1 MIETGAPAAG
11 VRSRAFRRL
20 LASWGASSIGDGV
33 LTAALPLFTAVST
46 RDPVSVSTVAV
57 ASVLPWLLV
66 ALPAGALVDRW
77 SPRAVLITSLVV
89 RSGLTLSL
97 SALIVLGRADV
108 TVLAVCAFL
117 LSSAETFADSAG
129 QTLLVTLAAP
139 SELERA
145 NGRVV
150 STETAGVEIAGPL
163 AAAALF
169 AWRPEWCF
177 LAVGLTFVLAG
188 ALAAVVGVRVERPTA
203 REVTTLR
210 TEVCEGMRFLVRQRT
225 LRVVVG
231 VVGLTA
237 FVTSGVN
244 AVAFLHAIEAFHLP
258 AASVATLLVCTAVGA
273 LVTAPLACRAA
284 LRWGGGSVMV
294 AALAVLAAGIAM
306 LGLGHAPWVAW
317 LAYLV
322 MGVGAGGWNVLSS
335 ANRQRLTP
343 RPLMGR
349 VTSAHRVLAWG
360 LMPLGAALAGPL
372 AQATSLR
379 AVLVGAAVLV
389 MAIAALSAPRLLALS
404 RTSDHATPE
413 QVAES
418 HPA

>member
-1 MIETGAPAAG
+1 MGELGASATGL
-11 VRSRAFRRL
+11 RSRAFRCL

-46 RDPVSVSTVAV
+46 RDPLSVSVVAV
-57 ASVLPWLLV
+57 ASVLPWLVV

-77 SPRAVLITSLVV
+77 PPRTALIVSLVV
-89 RSGLTLSL
+89 RSGLTSSL
-97 SALIVLGRADV
+97 GALIALGSANV
-108 TVLAVCAFL
+108 AVLAVCAFM

-129 QTLLVTLAAP
+129 QTLLVTSAGR

-150 STETAGVEIAGPL
+150 GAETAGVEIAGPL
-163 AAAALF
+163 AAAGLF
-169 AWRPEWCF
+169 AWRPEFCF
-177 LAVGLTFVLAG
+177 LAVGIAFVVAGVLAG
-188 ALAAVVGVRVERPTA
+188 TVNVRIERPAKRETA
-203 REVTTLR
+203 ALR
-210 TEVCEGMRFLVRQRT
+210 TEVLEGMRFLVRQRT

-244 AVAFLHAIEAFHLP
+244 AVAFLYALESLRLP

-273 LVTAPLACRAA
+273 LAAAPLASRLA
-284 LRWGGGSVMV
+284 LRWGSGRVMV
-294 AALAVLAAGIAM
+294 CALVV
-306 LGLGHAPWVAW
+306 LGLGIATLGAGSSQWAAW
-317 LAYLV
+317 AAYLV
-322 MGVGAGGWNVLSS
+322 MGVGAGAWNVLSS

-360 LMPLGAALAGPL
+360 LMPLGAALAGPV
-372 AQATSLR
+372 ASATSLR
-379 AVLVGAAVLV
+379 AVIIGAAVVV
-389 MAIAALSAPRLLALS
+389 MAIAVLSAPRLLGLA
-404 RTSDHATPE
+404 RVVDHAGVGE
-413 QVAES
+413 VVES
-418 HPA
+418 SPG